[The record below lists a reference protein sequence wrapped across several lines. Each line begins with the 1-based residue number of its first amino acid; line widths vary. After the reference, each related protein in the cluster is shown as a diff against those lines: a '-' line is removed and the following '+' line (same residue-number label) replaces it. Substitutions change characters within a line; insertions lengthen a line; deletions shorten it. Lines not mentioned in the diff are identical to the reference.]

1 MSTFTEQ
8 ESAAS
13 QPAATSAASSDE
25 AATLKPEASD
35 RIDPHEAVRQAHK
48 RAQDAVVAS
57 QNSEGLA

>member
-1 MSTFTEQ
+1 MATFTEQ

-13 QPAATSAASSDE
+13 QSATTSAASPDQ

-35 RIDPHEAVRQAHK
+35 RIDPHQAVRQAHK